1 MICQTVKE
9 SLVRYADR
17 RAVARERAI
26 LAQAALSDCRLCPQN
41 CGIDRLAGET
51 GWCRAGTKARVF
63 CAQVEVGEELDL
75 IPTFAMA
82 FSGCDMRCA
91 FCITG
96 RDSWN
101 PQRGEEFDP
110 RLIAGKAAAALEAG
124 ARTVTIRGGE
134 PTIHLPEAIRL
145 VAALPAQAQL
155 VWKTNA
161 YLTSQVRELLDGLFD
176 VWVADYKFG
185 NDGCAKRLAA
195 VADYQRP
202 VQETLLWAEARTAL
216 IVRHLLMPGH
226 VDCCW
231 EPIARWIARCLP
243 AAKISLCCGFWP
255 AWKARRHP
263 ELRGTLG
270 TADIQRA
277 MEIGRCYGLH
287 LIE

>member
-1 MICQTVKE
+1 MMCETVRE
-9 SLVRYADR
+9 SVVRFTDR

-26 LAQAALSDCRLCPQN
+26 LAEAALSDCRLCPQN
-41 CGIDRLAGET
+41 CGVDRLAGET
-51 GWCRAGTKARVF
+51 GWCRAGAKARVF
-63 CAQVEVGEELDL
+63 CTQVEVGEELDL
-75 IPTFAMA
+75 IPTFAIA

-96 RDSWN
+96 QDSWN
-101 PQRGEEFDP
+101 PQRGEDLDT

-124 ARTVTIRGGE
+124 AQTVTIRGGE
-134 PTIHLPEAIRL
+134 STIHLPEAIRL
-145 VAALPAQAQL
+145 VAVLPSQARL

-161 YLTSQVRELLDGLFD
+161 YMTSQARELLDGLFD

-185 NDGCAKRLAA
+185 NDDCAKRLAA
-195 VADYQRP
+195 VTDYQRP
-202 VQETLLWAEARTAL
+202 VQETLLWAGARTAL

-231 EPIARWIARCLP
+231 EPVARWMARNLP
-243 AAKISLCCGFWP
+243 AAKISLRCGFWP

-263 ELRGTLG
+263 ELRGPVG
-270 TADIQRA
+270 AGDIQRA